1 MNMDWTATYVAAV
14 RMDARIMRTKNAAA
28 VIFYSIEMMI
38 MMMMMGIMNNQ
49 PFRKRSSE
57 AGRTKTQPFGKRSSA
72 SEAGTAGRTKN
83 TQKLH

>member
-1 MNMDWTATYVAAV
+1 
-14 RMDARIMRTKNAAA
+14 
-28 VIFYSIEMMI
+28 MMI

-49 PFRKRSSE
+49 PFSKRSSE
-57 AGRTKTQPFGKRSSA
+57 AGRTKTQPFGKRSSEAGRTKPQPFGKRSSA